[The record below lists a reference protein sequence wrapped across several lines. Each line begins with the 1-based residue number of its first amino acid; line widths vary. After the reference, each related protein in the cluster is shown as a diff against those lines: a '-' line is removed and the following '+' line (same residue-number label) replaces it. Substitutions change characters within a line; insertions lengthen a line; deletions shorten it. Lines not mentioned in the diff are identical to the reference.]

1 MFVLKGKEKVKDRTE
16 HWKCNNREP
25 CLIKRYMLVVSVCL
39 LPLTG
44 TLSIRRFFPSFLLSF
59 LRFGIP
65 SSKVTIFCHLLE
77 SKSIFSVRVKIAET
91 MMWGTMLKWEWEEFP
106 LVFPK
111 TFNLSKRQ
119 TQVGQLTNNLKDKRH
134 ANLLVME
141 LYKL

>member
-44 TLSIRRFFPSFLLSF
+44 TLSIRRFFLPSFF
-59 LRFGIP
+59 LFLDLV
-65 SSKVTIFCHLLE
+65 SLKQSHNFCHLL
-77 SKSIFSVRVKIAET
+77 KSMTIFTVSVQIAET

-106 LVFPK
+106 LCF
-111 TFNLSKRQ
+111 
-119 TQVGQLTNNLKDKRH
+119 LKPLISQRDRH
-134 ANLLVME
+134 
-141 LYKL
+141 KLDN